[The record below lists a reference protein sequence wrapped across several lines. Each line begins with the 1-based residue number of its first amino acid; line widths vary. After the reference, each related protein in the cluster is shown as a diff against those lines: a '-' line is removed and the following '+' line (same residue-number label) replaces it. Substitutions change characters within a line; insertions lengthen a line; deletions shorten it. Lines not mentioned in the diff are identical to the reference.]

1 MSLEEI
7 EEVVFS
13 DNKRLDIND
22 YQTIRDMPDDS
33 STIINIIKLVEVY
46 IK

>member
-13 DNKRLDIND
+13 DNKRLD
-22 YQTIRDMPDDS
+22 IRDMPDDS

>member
-1 MSLEEI
+1 MSLQEI

-33 STIINIIKLVEVY
+33 SNIINIIKLLEVY

>member
-1 MSLEEI
+1 MSLQEI

-33 STIINIIKLVEVY
+33 SNIINIIKLLEIY